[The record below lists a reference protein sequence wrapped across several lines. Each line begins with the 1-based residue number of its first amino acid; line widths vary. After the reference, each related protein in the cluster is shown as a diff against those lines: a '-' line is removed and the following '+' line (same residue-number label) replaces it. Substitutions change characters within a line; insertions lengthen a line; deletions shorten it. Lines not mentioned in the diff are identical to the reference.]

1 LEKAL
6 KMGRSSAAGSFQLFT
21 GTAISTVIMAV
32 GTIILARLLMPDE
45 YGLYSIVLIPSLTI
59 SLFRDWGV
67 DSAMTRY
74 IAHLRAANKDEKIRD
89 IITAGVVFEFTTGL
103 AMSFFSL
110 LLAGFI
116 ASTVFRRPESAS
128 LISIASMAIFS
139 GSLLRASLS
148 SFIGFERMEFNSFTM
163 ICQATVKSVLSPLLV
178 FLGFGV
184 LGAVLGYTFSFLV
197 AGVISLLVL
206 YFLLFRNLKRDSHQL
221 RILETLREMLRY
233 GAPLSVSSILEGF
246 FVQFYGFMM
255 AFFSSNILIGNY
267 HAAKNFAVILTFFT
281 FPISTVLFPAFAKLD
296 SRKEQE
302 LLKTVFASSVKYTA
316 LLLVPA
322 TIAVMVLSKPMIN
335 SLFGEQY
342 VYAPLFLTLYVI
354 GNLFAVF
361 GSLSMV
367 SFLRGV
373 GETKML
379 MKLSILTL
387 SCGLPLAF
395 ILIPILGIVGVI
407 LGNLLAGLPSMIWG
421 LHWIWKQYEA
431 KADFKSSARILIAS
445 VIAAVTGYLSISL
458 VDVSDWIELTA
469 GGIIFLAIY
478 IIAATIIGAIS
489 HKDID
494 NLKTVSSGLG
504 FISTLMNI
512 PLVLV
517 EKLQKLIT

>member
-1 LEKAL
+1 
-6 KMGRSSAAGSFQLFT
+6 
-21 GTAISTVIMAV
+21 
-32 GTIILARLLMPDE
+32 
-45 YGLYSIVLIPSLTI
+45 
-59 SLFRDWGV
+59 
-67 DSAMTRY
+67 
-74 IAHLRAANKDEKIRD
+74 
-89 IITAGVVFEFTTGL
+89 
-103 AMSFFSL
+103 
-110 LLAGFI
+110 
-116 ASTVFRRPESAS
+116 
-128 LISIASMAIFS
+128 
-139 GSLLRASLS
+139 
-148 SFIGFERMEFNSFTM
+148 
-163 ICQATVKSVLSPLLV
+163 
-178 FLGFGV
+178 
-184 LGAVLGYTFSFLV
+184 
-197 AGVISLLVL
+197 
-206 YFLLFRNLKRDSHQL
+206 
-221 RILETLREMLRY
+221 MLRY